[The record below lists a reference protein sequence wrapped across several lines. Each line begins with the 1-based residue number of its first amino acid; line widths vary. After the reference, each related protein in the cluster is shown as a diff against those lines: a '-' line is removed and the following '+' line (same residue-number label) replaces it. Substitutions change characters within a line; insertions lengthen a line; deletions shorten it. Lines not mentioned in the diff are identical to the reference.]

1 MARAQ
6 KNKQEDSFLKKAAQG
21 DREGLEFLVSTYK
34 NLAYTVAITILRN
47 REDAEEVVQDAF
59 IKAFASLP
67 EFKKSSKFSTWL
79 YRIVYNCALTKI
91 ANRKITSASLEEVSS
106 HEKSSNIENEG
117 WNTLRS
123 HEKRKYID
131 RAMGRL
137 SPEGRLLFTLHYTH
151 GKTISEVGNIM
162 GLKRSA
168 IKMRLL
174 RGRKQL
180 KIELESVLGN
190 EVKNLL

>member
-6 KNKQEDSFLKKAAQG
+6 KNKQEDRFLKKAAQG
-21 DREGLEFLVSTYK
+21 DKEGLEYLVNTYK

-47 REDAEEVVQDAF
+47 REDTEEVVQDAF

-91 ANRKITSASLEEVSS
+91 ASRKIMDASLDEVSS
-106 HEKSSNIENEG
+106 HEKNSNNENEG
-117 WNTLRS
+117 WDALRS

-131 RAMGRL
+131 RAMDRL
-137 SPEGRLLFTLHYTH
+137 SPEDRLLFTLHYAH
-151 GKTISEVGNIM
+151 GKTISEIGNIM
-162 GLKRSA
+162 DLKRSA

>member
-1 MARAQ
+1 MAGAQ
-6 KNKQEDSFLKKAAQG
+6 KNKQEDRFLKKAAQG
-21 DREGLEFLVSTYK
+21 NREGLEYLVNTYK

-59 IKAFASLP
+59 IKAFASLKG
-67 EFKKSSKFSTWL
+67 FKKSSKFSTWL

-91 ANRKITSASLEEVSS
+91 ASRKIMNASLEEVSS
-106 HEKSSNIENEG
+106 HEKNSNAENKG
-117 WNTLRS
+117 WDALRS

-131 RAMGRL
+131 RAMDRL
-137 SPEGRLLFTLHYTH
+137 SPEDRLLFTLHYVH
-151 GKTISEVGNIM
+151 GKTISEIGNIM
-162 GLKRSA
+162 DLKRSA